1 VRLLHDVKCSPTPLV
16 CAPIICEFNKYF
28 NRSTAHSDFTVFIK
42 GAIRVNVAVGI
53 IQDAQSRILIA
64 RRKADAHLAGL
75 WEFPGGKLAKKAVL
89 TSGE

>member
-1 VRLLHDVKCSPTPLV
+1 VIFPMIMYVLMQNIEPKG
-16 CAPIICEFNKYF
+16 
-28 NRSTAHSDFTVFIK
+28 

-75 WEFPGGKLAKKAVL
+75 WE
-89 TSGE
+89 S